1 MSREGRLLVLT
12 TLVSLAVHAGVIGGV
27 RPARASTRPPL
38 RFVELV
44 GVEPWPASPTAPA
57 SEMAPTA
64 LPASARP
71 PTAPGGP
78 RSTQNV
84 EGEKPGGGGE
94 RIGAAEFVLLVSDAS
109 PVLLVDRARNALV
122 SQISRIDTDRARGSR
137 WDTRSTPN
145 PSHEAFLASGEGRRP
160 ERRPVSSGAPRRGAD
175 TTRPAGA
182 AGSPGAA
189 LAASARTGG
198 SPAHGRETEGLPTEG
213 RLPPAAS
220 PTGRPAASQ
229 GPGAVD
235 SDGRGTTRAA
245 DVATGR
251 PEVDRGV
258 ASVPARVR
266 EPRPRDRVDS
276 ESLAAPLVR
285 AWIDSSPREGSSAG
299 SGEGGS
305 GLSGPPGSGHQR
317 IEGGRAAPS
326 SPGPGSEPALSLD
339 PARYRTWH
347 THAVRE
353 IDRHLE
359 YPRARR
365 LARDQ
370 GDVVYRVTLRR
381 DGTLVGAPRLL
392 RSSGFEDLDR
402 AAREAIVRARFA
414 ALPADLAPESPRIAV
429 TFPVRFVNPMSY

>member
-198 SPAHGRETEGLPTEG
+198 SPPPR
-213 RLPPAAS
+213 PPAARRPPRARARS
-220 PTGRPAASQ
+220 IRTGGARRGRPTWRPAAPRWTGASRASRPVSGSR
-229 GPGAVD
+229 GPAIA
-235 SDGRGTTRAA
+235 STRSRSPPRSCGRGSTARLVKGAPRARAREGAASPALPARGISASREAAPPRRLPVRAA
-245 DVATGR
+245 SRRSPSIPRGTARGIPTRSARSTGTSSIHARVVSHAIRETSSTASRCGATG
-251 PEVDRGV
+251 P
-258 ASVPARVR
+258 SSARR
-266 EPRPRDRVDS
+266 
-276 ESLAAPLVR
+276 
-285 AWIDSSPREGSSAG
+285 GSSA
-299 SGEGGS
+299 
-305 GLSGPPGSGHQR
+305 
-317 IEGGRAAPS
+317 RAAS
-326 SPGPGSEPALSLD
+326 KTSTE
-339 PARYRTWH
+339 
-347 THAVRE
+347 
-353 IDRHLE
+353 
-359 YPRARR
+359 PRAKRSCARASRPCRR
-365 LARDQ
+365 ISH
-370 GDVVYRVTLRR
+370 RR
-381 DGTLVGAPRLL
+381 AHGS
-392 RSSGFEDLDR
+392 RSR
-402 AAREAIVRARFA
+402 
-414 ALPADLAPESPRIAV
+414 SPCA
-429 TFPVRFVNPMSY
+429 S